1 MEGLKVAVVAESEP
15 LRIGLASI
23 IESHD
28 GLILAGESKSFAD
41 VVQDRRFKDVD
52 IVLLDVRIADETP
65 IDVLEKAAKAMPQ
78 MRMLL
83 LGGDQD
89 SWQMDA
95 EGVPAYMRLNA
106 VGFLSRDVTAER
118 LVEAIDL
125 LSSGVFVCDMTVIRS
140 ILMRLVRWVN
150 EPPEAKEGHL
160 TERELEVLRLV
171 AEGRSNREIA
181 QELFLSEGTVKIHV
195 SHIMS
200 KLSMERRT
208 ELVRYAL
215 QRGLSPLNG

>member
-1 MEGLKVAVVAESEP
+1 MEGLKVAVVAGSEP

-23 IESHD
+23 IESHP
-28 GLILAGESKSFAD
+28 GLALAGEAKTFSE
-41 VVQDRRFKDVD
+41 VVLDRRFHDADV
-52 IVLLDVRIADETP
+52 VLLDVRIADETP
-65 IDVLEKAAKAMPQ
+65 IDVLEKAARAMPG
-78 MRMLL
+78 MRLLL

-89 SWQMDA
+89 QWQMDA

-106 VGFLSRDVTAER
+106 VGFVSRDVTAER

-125 LSSGVFVCDMTVIRS
+125 LASGVFVCEMDVIRS

-150 EPPEAKEGHL
+150 ESPEPKEGQL

-215 QRGLSPLNG
+215 QRGLAPM